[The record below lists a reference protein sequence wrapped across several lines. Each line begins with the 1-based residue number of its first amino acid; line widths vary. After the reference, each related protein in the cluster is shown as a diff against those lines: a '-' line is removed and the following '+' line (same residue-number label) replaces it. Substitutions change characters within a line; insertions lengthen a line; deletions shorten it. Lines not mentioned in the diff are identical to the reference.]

1 MRARNPRFT
10 RDYTS
15 GKWSVSFEI
24 DRPEDLPE
32 GELELTIKPYKQK
45 RSLSANAYMWE
56 LVGKIADE
64 LLISPNEVYR
74 KAVRE
79 LGISRLLVLKKSA
92 AAAIEK
98 VWSAYGLGWFTERL
112 DDDTGDEVILRL
124 YYGSSSYNKRQ
135 MAALI
140 DLVVQDCKSLGIE
153 TLTPAE
159 LARLVDRWEVPD
171 GKVHTK
177 HNANR

>member
-79 LGISRLLVLKKSA
+79 LGISRLLVLDKSA
-92 AAAIEK
+92 FETINT
-98 VWSAYGLGWFTERL
+98 VWSACGLGWFIDRL
-112 DDDTGDEVILRL
+112 DDDTGNEAILRL

-159 LARLVDRWEVPD
+159 LAGLVDRWEATD
-171 GKVHTK
+171 GKVHAK